1 MSYKTTAFLNEQ
13 EMKLLNILKDNVKE
27 KYTVLVKIRLSEFLY
42 STQPQGSDAFFDEF
56 NRVNL
61 VTLPFVI
68 FDTLE
73 NRLAAVVYLSEN
85 GLEEKDLLGSCGIP
99 CIEIGTFRDVLTSE
113 KLAICMV

>member
-1 MSYKTTAFLNEQ
+1 MSYKTTAFLTER
-13 EMKLLNILKDNVKE
+13 EIKLLTILQENVKE
-27 KYTVLVKIRLSEFLY
+27 KYAVLAKIRLSEFLY
-42 STQPQGSDAFFDEF
+42 STQPQGSESFYNEF

-85 GLEEKDLLGSCGIP
+85 GLEEKELLESLRIP
-99 CIEIGTFRDVLTSE
+99 CIEISEFRDVLTSE
-113 KLAICMV
+113 QLAICMV